1 MTVPT
6 ITVTYDTRAPK
17 AQSIDLYSGDC
28 VQLRAAIL
36 SDDGRGLYNFPPGAT
51 AELWVSA
58 ADDRPNDYFILAAA
72 VLGNFLVAITDP
84 AITDHLPTEPVLG
97 WWVWREADGTQHTR
111 LPVVFRRHYTP
122 AGCVPAPAPENNFAT
137 KSDLTNL
144 AGDLAAHESR
154 TDNPHSVTAEQL
166 GAITGDN
173 FVARLESATGLS
185 VDGDGLHSAAPFL
198 AENKIKIIGGA
209 EVDGEIKSVNKY
221 RIKKEFLPLSQN
233 LSALEESGAAPYD
246 LSSYSVVE
254 KENSFDLLDASGRSF
269 GKVDKT
275 NFYFISGDAR
285 INYNGKEIHGVPIIE
300 PDHFILSSPLDGDK
314 VGYPLYTVT
323 DGKIKNR
330 AINIVDTTG
339 LTSWAPLF
347 PATSTAADFLLVY
360 TCGCAPTF
368 PAGLEFLTDAS
379 LEPFSDWV
387 FEDGKTYLISFSQIG
402 GKKFFCSKRELH

>member
-28 VQLRAAIL
+28 VQIRAAIL
-36 SDDGRGLYNFPPGAT
+36 SDDGRGLYTFPAGAT

-58 ADDRPNDYFILAAA
+58 ADDRPNDYFIIAAA
-72 VLGNFLVAITDP
+72 VLGNFLVALTDP
-84 AITDHLPTEPVLG
+84 AITDNLPTEPVLG

-122 AGCVPAPAPENNFAT
+122 AGVVPAPAPENNFAT
-137 KSDLTNL
+137 KSDLTKVSDN
-144 AGDLAAHESR
+144 LAAHESR

-173 FVARLESATGLS
+173 FVARLQSATGLS
-185 VDGDGLHSAAPFL
+185 VDGDGLHSAAPFI
-198 AENKIKIIGGA
+198 AENKIKIICGA

-233 LSALEESGAAPYD
+233 LAALEEAGDAPYD

-254 KENSFDLLDASGRSF
+254 KANSFALLDANGKSF
-269 GKVDKT
+269 GEVDKT
-275 NFYFISGDAR
+275 NFYFISSDAR
-285 INYNGKEIHGVPIIE
+285 VDYNGQNIIGVPIIE
-300 PDHFILSSPLDGDK
+300 PDNFILSAEVVGDK

-339 LTSWAPLF
+339 LPSFSPLF
-347 PATSTAADFLLVY
+347 PATSTAADFVLVY

-368 PAGLEFLTDAS
+368 PEGLQFVTDAS
-379 LEPFSDWV
+379 LETFAEWSFV
-387 FEDGKTYLISFSQIG
+387 GGLTYLISFSQIG
-402 GKKFFCSKRELH
+402 GKIFFCSKRELH